1 MQRFGFLRVSPLII
15 VINLI
20 LLSLAG
26 YLLATTF
33 ADLTLKEKHVKSIIL
48 SAEEGGGAD
57 VFEKERAS
65 DTPSPFERLI
75 RIRATDSVREGKIA
89 VTQPLPADAVL
100 MQAPVGELPGIVT
113 GLFSSHH
120 RHQDLAII
128 EFSGQQKSYRPG
140 DQLEEG
146 GTVVRVLP
154 DRVIFELKGF
164 YVAKLIFPQQ
174 NSK

>member
-1 MQRFGFLRVSPLII
+1 MQHFEFRRASPLMIG
-15 VINLI
+15 INFI

-33 ADLTLKEKHVKSIIL
+33 NDSTLKEKEVKSIIL

-57 VFEKERAS
+57 VFKKDSAPDTAS
-65 DTPSPFERLI
+65 KFEQLI
-75 RIRATDSVREGKIA
+75 RIRATDSVRDGKIA
-89 VTQPLPADAVL
+89 VTQPLPDDAVL
-100 MQAPVGELPGIVT
+100 MQAPVSELSGRLT

-140 DQLEEG
+140 DRLEEG

-164 YVAKLIFPQQ
+164 YVAKLMFPEQE
-174 NSK
+174 K